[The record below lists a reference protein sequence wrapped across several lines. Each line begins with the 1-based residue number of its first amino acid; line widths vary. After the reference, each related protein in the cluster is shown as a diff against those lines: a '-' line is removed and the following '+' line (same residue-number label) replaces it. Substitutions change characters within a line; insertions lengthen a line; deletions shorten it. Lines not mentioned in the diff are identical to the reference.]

1 MVGVQAPVGQVGSF
15 NFSAVDGKARWSF
28 QNTSEAVSSGNAGSD
43 LYLFRYDD
51 AGASLG
57 PIIAI
62 NRSMGNTDFY
72 GDVRLLAG
80 AGNRALY
87 LDAVSGYTAAIY
99 YRSGNAGGTMRWAVY
114 KDLLP
119 EDGGNAG
126 SNYAISRWADD
137 GSWLGV
143 AMQLNRDSG
152 NAFFSGNVIYLNPT
166 VGNAGI
172 AVRAN
177 GANASISFSCTGG
190 AAPFEITQAADGA
203 VFLAQST
210 TNPVLFYVGGAE
222 ILRIAS
228 DSAYLAGGTLEVG
241 YRKVPAISAPA
252 TLTRTESGKCATLT
266 GALVVNATQNYQA
279 GDTFSLNNGQAAT
292 RTITFTGVTCYIAG
306 SAAVKATVT
315 LALSGLATLW
325 FKTPTECYISGNVS

>member
-1 MVGVQAPVGQVGSF
+1 VL
-15 NFSAVDGKARWSF
+15 
-28 QNTSEAVSSGNAGSD
+28 SGGITVA
-43 LYLFRYDD
+43 
-51 AGASLG
+51 
-57 PIIAI
+57 
-62 NRSMGNTDFY
+62 
-72 GDVRLLAG
+72 GDVGLLAG
-80 AGNRALY
+80 AGNRTLY

-190 AAPFEITQAADGA
+190 TTPFEITQATDGT

-228 DSAYLAGGTLEVG
+228 NAVYLAGGTLEVG

-252 TLTRTESGKCATLT
+252 TLTRTESGKCSTVT
-266 GALVVNATQNYQA
+266 GALLVTSAQNFQA
-279 GDTFSLNNGQAAT
+279 GDTFTFNTSPSTPQ
-292 RTITFTGVTCYIAG
+292 TITFTGITCYIAG
-306 SAAVKATVT
+306 SATVKATVT
-315 LALSGLATLW
+315 LAVASLATLW
-325 FKTPTECYISGNVS
+325 FRTATECYISGSVS